1 MPQSQAA
8 PDNWFETTRTIRYA
22 SAFLPIAKRVG
33 FFLGGSPALELV
45 SSSFCF
51 VEKKWGN
58 RVRGAGKLWQ
68 ALRIEIKLL

>member
-8 PDNWFETTRTIRYA
+8 PDDWFETTRTIRYA

-51 VEKKWGN
+51 VEKKWRN
-58 RVRGAGKLWQ
+58 RVRGGGQ
-68 ALRIEIKLL
+68 AVASLKD